1 MILITSVIVDQN
13 INTIVENHI
22 NCKLLDIINWHT
34 ALKKPSTFL
43 PDGFTESEAE
53 EVIRLLQHAV
63 QSEEIVELNDRR
75 LQFALSCILEEEE
88 KVTDAGKELSAE
100 FSEDERRELEKH
112 LPEEEIRYY
121 ESYDHFRDLIIS
133 DTDYLNIAMKN
144 RN

>member
-1 MILITSVIVDQN
+1 MIPINAVFDDIGITEI
-13 INTIVENHI
+13 ITNHI
-22 NCKLLDIINWHT
+22 NDKTAALINWYT
-34 ALKKPSTFL
+34 ALKEPSSFL
-43 PDGFTESEAE
+43 PDGFSESEAE
-53 EVIRLLQHAV
+53 EVICLLQDAV
-63 QSEEIVELNDRR
+63 RCREIVEMDDQR

-121 ESYDHFRDLIIS
+121 ENYDHFRDLIIP

-144 RN
+144 RI

>member
-1 MILITSVIVDQN
+1 MIKILTFFTDDALAQIM
-13 INTIVENHI
+13 EKHI
-22 NCKLLDIINWHT
+22 NNKTLDLINWHT

-144 RN
+144 PN